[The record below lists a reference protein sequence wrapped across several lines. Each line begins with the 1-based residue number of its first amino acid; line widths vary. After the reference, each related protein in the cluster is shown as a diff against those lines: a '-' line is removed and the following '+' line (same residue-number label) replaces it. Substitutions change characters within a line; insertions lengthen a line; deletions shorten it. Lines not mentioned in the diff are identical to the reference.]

1 MATGR
6 AAGRAAGEGAA
17 LWVHRMAVVTAG
29 ATLVLIFA
37 GGVVTN
43 TGSALAVPD
52 WPTTFG
58 HAMFLY
64 PWSRMVGGI
73 FYEHSHR
80 LIGALVGVLTVALAA
95 GLWRAAPR
103 GPLRALGLVALGA
116 VIAQGVLGG
125 LRVVL
130 LQPTLAVVHGILA
143 QTFFALVAGLAVL
156 TSREW
161 GAAPRGAAPAEV
173 ISLRRLSLLGLGLIY
188 AQIVLGAL
196 LTHRGAALHAHLL
209 LAAVVSAQVAWL
221 AARVLGSHPGRAA
234 LAHPARLLGGL
245 TIVQLFLGLGSYLG
259 RFTALGAA
267 LAPPLAVGFPVLH
280 RLVATLL
287 LGTSLVLALRVH
299 RFLVPPE
306 EAVTE
311 APVSGRVAA

>member
-1 MATGR
+1 MASRR

-17 LWVHRMAVVTAG
+17 PWVHRMAVVTAG

-58 HAMFLY
+58 HSMFLY

-73 FYEHSHR
+73 LYEHSHR
-80 LIGALVGVLTVALAA
+80 LIGALVGLLTVALAV
-95 GLWRAAPR
+95 GLWRGGLR
-103 GPLRALGLVALGA
+103 GPLRALGLVAVGA

-130 LQPTLAVVHGILA
+130 LQTTLAVVHGILA

-156 TSREW
+156 TSRGW
-161 GAAPRGAAPAEV
+161 VSAPRGAAPAEAV
-173 ISLRRLSLLGLGLIY
+173 PLRRLTLLTLGLIY
-188 AQIVLGAL
+188 VQIVLGAL
-196 LTHRGAALHAHLL
+196 LTHKGAALHAHLL
-209 LAAVVSAQVAWL
+209 LAAVVAAQVTWL
-221 AARVLGSHPGRAA
+221 AARVLRVHPDRAA
-234 LAHPARLLGGL
+234 LARPARLLVGL

-280 RLVATLL
+280 RLIATLL
-287 LGTSLVLALRVH
+287 LGTSLVLLLRVH
-299 RFLVPPE
+299 RFLAPPE
-306 EAVTE
+306 AAVTE